1 MAGRRLRLILS
12 NNPLRKKSNNRE
24 TVNRLWRGKS
34 LDEGDRTACRK
45 RSEPRQDPAD
55 PSSPARGSGRWTRN
69 RSRRDNSQDRTRTI
83 SDRGRI
89 LRRRAARLIKA
100 RVRIR
105 SRSTAMSKSIVK
117 SLEPDNAEMK
127 GLNIL
132 TRAAANYVSFSIV
145 FDGRI
150 ETFIFTLDDL
160 LRCVQAADATL
171 GMISKNKAS

>member
-1 MAGRRLRLILS
+1 
-12 NNPLRKKSNNRE
+12 
-24 TVNRLWRGKS
+24 
-34 LDEGDRTACRK
+34 
-45 RSEPRQDPAD
+45 
-55 PSSPARGSGRWTRN
+55 GSGRTTRN

-89 LRRRAARLIKA
+89 LYRRTARLIKA
-100 RVRIR
+100 RVSIR

-132 TRAAANYVSFSIV
+132 TRATANYVSFSIV

-150 ETFIFTLDDL
+150 ETFISTLDEIG
-160 LRCVQAADATL
+160 RAHV
-171 GMISKNKAS
+171 